1 MKGILRRSET
11 IMANK
16 IFVITDTTS
25 EIGKAPAMDL
35 AKTGKALVMVAPD
48 ADQGN
53 VVMQEIRLA
62 TQNCI
67 CL

>member
-1 MKGILRRSET
+1 
-11 IMANK
+11 MANK

-25 EIGKAPAMDL
+25 EIGKALAMDL
-35 AKTGKALVMVAPD
+35 AKTGEALVMVAPD

-53 VVMQEIRLA
+53 AALQEIRLA

-67 CL
+67 CR